1 MILGIIHE
9 MQYLYLHSFSS
20 SLIFSGDSSTI
31 FSSNLSCVTNMNAV
45 DAEVVYSIKNGP
57 FSGKI
62 YLEDDPTT
70 KFTAEDLINERVE
83 YRNSDNSSLKD
94 HFQFEIS
101 IGRVSVGGE
110 FKLNVY
116 PESYWDGLEIGSNNS
131 VLVEEGTSVRITNYD
146 LKVIHGQM
154 APEDIKYVIQSPPK
168 HGYLELDPASYSVDN
183 NPPLGSLTV
192 STFSQAAIDQGR
204 LHYVQ
209 AMSNQT
215 SDSFIFDVTNG
226 ISSLYSLVF
235 HLIII
240 PKDIYIETR
249 PVHVTEGQSSVLSL
263 ENIHVLTSY
272 YEDKV
277 ADLLLVSGPE
287 HGAIVSEA
295 DKNVSIFSISQLKGR
310 QIKVW

>member
-1 MILGIIHE
+1 M
-9 MQYLYLHSFSS
+9 S
-20 SLIFSGDSSTI
+20 FSGDSSTI
-31 FSSNLSCVTNMNAV
+31 FSSNLSSVTNINAM

-70 KFTAEDLINERVE
+70 KFTAEDLLNERVE

-94 HFQFEIS
+94 HLQLEIS
-101 IGRVSVGGE
+101 IGQVLTRTD
-110 FKLNVY
+110 FKINVY

-131 VLVEEGTSVRITNYD
+131 LLVEEGTSVRITNFD

-154 APEDIKYVIQSPPK
+154 APEDIKYIIQSAPK
-168 HGYLELDPASYSVDN
+168 HGYLELDPPSSFPIIDN
-183 NPPLGSLTV
+183 NQPIAPLTV
-192 STFSQAAIDQGR
+192 DTFTQAAIDQGR

-215 SDSFIFDVTNG
+215 TDSFIFDVTNG

-235 HLIII
+235 HFIII

-249 PVHVTEGQSSVLSL
+249 PVFVTEGQTSFLSL
-263 ENIHVLTSY
+263 DNIHVLTSY
-272 YEDKV
+272 YEDKI
-277 ADLLLVSGPE
+277 ADFLLVSGPQ
-287 HGAIVSEA
+287 HGAIVS
-295 DKNVSIFSISQLKGR
+295 DNKNISIFSLDQLKGR
-310 QIKVW
+310 QIKVC